1 MRMYVQKNITY
12 HKILLISIALLFG
25 CVFGMTAL
33 STQVEAAVKT
43 GKALDNQAKQEC
55 NKDKNGKV
63 SSNTCIWAYKK
74 AYTSQN
80 VSCSVSSLP
89 SWAKSTDQSKLFAA
103 RVSCESG
110 NKLGKAAKQKD
121 IPKNNNKSDDG
132 KKQIQKDIEKYK
144 KDCKNYNPKTD
155 KKNTTCKKIRQR
167 LIDNGKCNL
176 GNGKA
181 NNNQL
186 NRCEQKINNAVRAA
200 ESARLKIG
208 TKQDKVNLDPVE
220 KIGVKNPGEGTIN
233 NIVNIVFGIAGSLA
247 VLFVVIGGM
256 RYVISRGDPQATAQ
270 AKNTIL
276 YALIGL
282 IVTIFAF
289 SIVRF
294 VISRLT

>member
-1 MRMYVQKNITY
+1 MNYRKLAY
-12 HKILLISIALLFG
+12 SGIALIFF
-25 CVFGMTAL
+25 CIFSL
-33 STQVEAAVKT
+33 SITSLTTEAAVKT
-43 GKALDNQAKQEC
+43 GKALNTQARQAC
-55 NKDKNGKV
+55 NKDNNGKLKT
-63 SSNTCIWAYKK
+63 NTCITAYRS
-74 AYTSQN
+74 AYTKNKDFPCQFS
-80 VSCSVSSLP
+80 
-89 SWAKSTDQSKLFAA
+89 DQSERAA
-103 RVSCESG
+103 CNVG
-110 NKLGKAAKQKD
+110 NRLGKAAKQKD
-121 IPKNNNKSDDG
+121 TPKKARKQADDG

-144 KDCKNYNPKTD
+144 KDCPKYNPKTD

-176 GNGKA
+176 GNGKP
-181 NNNQL
+181 NDNQL

-200 ESARLKIG
+200 EAARLG
-208 TKQDKVNLDPVE
+208 AGAKQSAVELDPIK
-220 KIGVKNPGEGTIN
+220 KIGVANPGEGTIN
-233 NIVNIVFGIAGSLA
+233 SIVNIVFGIAGSLA

-289 SIVRF
+289 TIVRF